1 MTESAKFELKTYDR
15 NDQDSGMKGANPSS
29 IYPTLSGNELAD
41 ILGSMTRMGNVV
53 GHKEQLVYVSF
64 TTR

>member
-1 MTESAKFELKTYDR
+1 
-15 NDQDSGMKGANPSS
+15 MKGANPSS
-29 IYPTLSGNELAD
+29 IYPTLSGNQLAD